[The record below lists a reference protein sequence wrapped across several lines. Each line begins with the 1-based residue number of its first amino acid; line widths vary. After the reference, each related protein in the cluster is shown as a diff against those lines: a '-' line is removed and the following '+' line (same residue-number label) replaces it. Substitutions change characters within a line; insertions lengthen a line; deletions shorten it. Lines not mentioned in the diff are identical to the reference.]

1 MFSAKQW
8 HYWYHFNNVFDAV
21 LDWGLNPG
29 PTALDASTIPL
40 GYRGGGIAIMK
51 STIDSLAIFIVLF
64 TMDNYRDSKFGCNSQ
79 PYN

>member
-1 MFSAKQW
+1 MFW
-8 HYWYHFNNVFDAV
+8 GGNVCRRKRFGGETSV
-21 LDWGLNPG
+21 FP
-29 PTALDASTIPL
+29 ALDASTIPL

-51 STIDSLAIFIVLF
+51 STIDSLAIFIGLY